1 MLHGW
6 RRCLAS
12 DLFVEGGQR
21 RCLLRAGT
29 RASAALRD
37 LGADKS
43 ARKYLVSLARNS
55 APTKR
60 ETERDRE
67 TERQRGREGNREQKG
82 RSCALRET
90 VGTFFFSFHP
100 SSTAQTIGGGR
111 FDSTRNRRFS
121 WRATRGK
128 QTAQCRGRPTSA
140 ACAASTAT
148 RRAKRRAPLK
158 ARCTRTRA
166 AAGDARA
173 KKSVFFG
180 GRCRLTVDTS
190 HAATAHTHT
199 HTTPRRKGARASAST
214 GRRVSFAEQKK
225 VRYGREPPP
234 PLGFAL
240 GPEKAR
246 EI

>member
-90 VGTFFFSFHP
+90 VGPFFFSFHP

-158 ARCTRTRA
+158 ARCTH
-166 AAGDARA
+166 ARGRGGCA
-173 KKSVFFG
+173 REKKCLFWWAMQTDRGHVARG
-180 GRCRLTVDTS
+180 HR
-190 HAATAHTHT
+190 AHTHT
-199 HTTPRRKGARASAST
+199 HNT
-214 GRRVSFAEQKK
+214 
-225 VRYGREPPP
+225 
-234 PLGFAL
+234 
-240 GPEKAR
+240 
-246 EI
+246 